1 MQNGDLHIFLPNESG
16 SGTARTASPTSFGR
30 KNMNLIRLH
39 QSYLRFFDIK
49 LNKSARC
56 PQGTLPPM
64 SYNREY
70 FMTSVGSILKRW
82 TFSLLFFSVLVGIS
96 GIPRFA
102 FAETLFT
109 ATPMVIDG
117 KGKVREILR
126 YSVSLTNTTNHL
138 ISVYPWVNDVDDS
151 VGETGSSDLAGSKDK
166 DISESLSRWLE
177 VTRASIDMLPGEH
190 KDVPIMIQINLSAK
204 PGHYHAK
211 IHLSAGGDRASA
223 EANKAGT
230 TDIAVNI
237 EVLEDI
243 NERVQLGTFTPDKT
257 IFAGDEASFK
267 YSLDNIGNRG
277 VIPHGK
283 IRIYDRDGQE
293 VATFDA
299 NQAGQKIEPLGKAQ
313 LASVWA
319 SDGSFGRY
327 KAMLDLEYG
336 ARGTIQDTVFF
347 WVVPWKKVVG
357 MFLSL
362 IIFCVIIAIGLH
374 SKAQA
379 SRDGAFAVAPIGG
392 GRIRG
397 VLSRFGIA
405 GDDEGDDDDEESYA
419 PPAQS
424 SQRYARNVVSEL
436 REVPAPPIVRTR
448 LYSRDIEAERGSEIN
463 TRASTRP
470 STRLSQRVEEV
481 NPSNQI
487 FLSKKVAPKAAPEH
501 IVNLRR

>member
-1 MQNGDLHIFLPNESG
+1 MHERHNLRIHSPFFSHSTFEIRPSKFAIALLLFSLFLPV
-16 SGTARTASPTSFGR
+16 TP
-30 KNMNLIRLH
+30 
-39 QSYLRFFDIK
+39 
-49 LNKSARC
+49 
-56 PQGTLPPM
+56 
-64 SYNREY
+64 
-70 FMTSVGSILKRW
+70 V
-82 TFSLLFFSVLVGIS
+82 
-96 GIPRFA
+96 

-126 YSVSLTNTTNHL
+126 YSLSLTNTTSHL

-151 VGETGSSDLAGSKDK
+151 VGETGTSDMAGSQNK

-190 KDVPIMIQINLSAK
+190 KDIPVMIQINLRAK

-211 IHLSAGGDRASA
+211 IHLAQGGDRASA

-230 TDIAVNI
+230 TDVAVNI

-299 NQAGQKIEPLGKAQ
+299 NQGGQKIEPLGKAQ

-319 SDGSFGRY
+319 SGGSFGRY
-327 KAMLDLEYG
+327 KAMLDIEYG
-336 ARGTIQDTVFF
+336 TRGTIQDTVFF

-362 IIFCVIIAIGLH
+362 IILCVIIAIGLH

-379 SRDGAFAVAPIGG
+379 NRDGVFAVAPIAG

-397 VLSRFGIA
+397 ALSRFGF
-405 GDDEGDDDDEESYA
+405 GDDDGEEDDEEESYA
-419 PPAQS
+419 PPTQS
-424 SQRYARNVVSEL
+424 SQRYERNVVSEL
-436 REVPAPPIVRTR
+436 REVPAPPVIRTR
-448 LYSRDIEAERGSEIN
+448 LYSRETQADPSYA
-463 TRASTRP
+463 P
-470 STRLSQRVEEV
+470 STRLTQRVKEV
-481 NPSNQI
+481 HPSNQI
-487 FLSKKVAPKAAPEH
+487 FLSKKAAPKVAPEH

>member
-1 MQNGDLHIFLPNESG
+1 
-16 SGTARTASPTSFGR
+16 
-30 KNMNLIRLH
+30 
-39 QSYLRFFDIK
+39 
-49 LNKSARC
+49 
-56 PQGTLPPM
+56 M
-64 SYNREY
+64 SYNRGY
-70 FMTSVGSILKRW
+70 FMTKRGSILSRW
-82 TFSLLFFSVLVGIS
+82 TISLLFLSVLVGIS
-96 GIPRFA
+96 GIPRLA
-102 FAETLFT
+102 FAESIFT

-138 ISVYPWVNDVDDS
+138 ISIYPWVNDVDDS
-151 VGETGSSDLAGSKDK
+151 MGETGSTDMAGTKNK
-166 DISESLSRWLE
+166 DISESLSRWME

-204 PGHYHAK
+204 PGNYHAK
-211 IHLSAGGDRASA
+211 IHLSQGSDRASA
-223 EANKAGT
+223 EANKAET
-230 TDIAVNI
+230 TDVAVNI

-243 NERVQLGTFTPDKT
+243 NERMQLGTFTPDKT

-299 NQAGQKIEPLGKAQ
+299 NQGGQRIEPLGKAQ

-319 SDGSFGRY
+319 SGGSFGRY

-379 SRDGAFAVAPIGG
+379 RRDGAFAVAPISGD
-392 GRIRG
+392 RIRG
-397 VLSRFGIA
+397 ALSRFGI
-405 GDDEGDDDDEESYA
+405 GLENEEEGDQAEPYVS
-419 PPAQS
+419 PTQRN
-424 SQRYARNVVSEL
+424 QRYTQNVVSEL
-436 REVPAPPIVRTR
+436 REVPVPPPIRTR
-448 LYSRDIEAERGSEIN
+448 LYSHEAEPERGYAAS
-463 TRASTRP
+463 TRPSTRP
-470 STRLSQRVEEV
+470 STRLSQRTQEV
-481 NPSNQI
+481 NPSNQVY
-487 FLSKKVAPKAAPEH
+487 LSKREAPKAAPEH